1 MTIPV
6 ATRKDFYSG
15 IASRLMTLL
24 PPELRNFRH
33 RGEFNLMKIWFD
45 HYRVHYEVVLDQQI
59 NKIELGLHFEDGPAS
74 SLAFLALLDS
84 RILEI
89 KDHLGPELELERWTQ
104 SWARLYELR
113 PLVAIDDRVCDD
125 CARRLASMI
134 AYLQPIIAESGIRL
148 ERPGV

>member
-1 MTIPV
+1 
-6 ATRKDFYSG
+6 
-15 IASRLMTLL
+15 
-24 PPELRNFRH
+24 
-33 RGEFNLMKIWFD
+33 MKIWFD

-74 SLAFLALLDS
+74 SLAFLALLDR

-89 KDHLGPELELERWTQ
+89 KDHLGPEIELERWTQ

-125 CARRLASMI
+125 CAKRLAAMI
-134 AYLQPIIAESGIRL
+134 CIPAADHRRIGDPAGTARGMKTTRRHTGRVSDFDGRGVTCRRRPCIAWRR
-148 ERPGV
+148 RPS